1 MKNAVE
7 IQLTNGLR
15 KQPCGQQRQEMLLM
29 SSRRKGM
36 KLLRC
41 MVVLVLV
48 ALMVMGKSVAT
59 DVMEDD
65 ERETS
70 PEWSQIKGGGDYG
83 EGYHS
88 TDSCSSSNG
97 SNHAGRGED
106 SSYTGSCS
114 SSNGS
119 SHASGGERSTIVNID
134 DEPGQ
139 QFSCGGVSSYQQQQQ
154 QSVRSFIVDD
164 GISSTERVAKN
175 NMVGAGEVKESATCC
190 QDFDSLS
197 HRMEALEVQLE
208 EMKRELLEREDEDKT
223 LLEVAGERIKGFVL
237 SNLTPPTDKE
247 CTYSMKRGCC
257 EPKCACGLQ
266 YRLGDYWLG
275 RMCRLIPED
284 KRDPE
289 CDEEKWIPSDESV
302 YNRLSKEV
310 VKRSRQVYSVAS
322 EKLKEW
328 QDQDSDSEAG
338 SVK

>member
-1 MKNAVE
+1 MKNTVE

-15 KQPCGQQRQEMLLM
+15 KQPCGQQRQEILLM

-48 ALMVMGKSVAT
+48 ALMVMDRSVAT
-59 DVMEDD
+59 DIMEDD
-65 ERETS
+65 ERQTS
-70 PEWSQIKGGGDYG
+70 PEWSQRKSGGDYS
-83 EGYHS
+83 ESYHS
-88 TDSCSSSNG
+88 AD
-97 SNHAGRGED
+97 
-106 SSYTGSCS
+106 SCS

-119 SHASGGERSTIVNID
+119 SHASGGQLTMTIVNID

-139 QFSCGGVSSYQQQQQ
+139 QLSCGDVSSDQQQQQ
-154 QSVRSFIVDD
+154 QPVRSFIVDD
-164 GISSTERVAKN
+164 DVSSTERGAKN
-175 NMVGAGEVKESATCC
+175 NMVEAEEVKESATCR

-247 CTYSMKRGCC
+247 CTYSMKRGRC

-289 CDEEKWIPSDESV
+289 CDEEKWIPSDESM
-302 YNRLSKEV
+302 YNRFGKEV
-310 VKRSRQVYSVAS
+310 VKRSRQAYSVAS
-322 EKLKEW
+322 KKFKEW